1 MPRFFGPNAN
11 PTPIPETNINAFGLG
26 NVCSKPIVTAVQG
39 ICFTIGIEMN
49 FMINASEYGRAYKL
63 SRPSLEKVWA
73 DIEKEHWINYR
84 NSRPLNQ
91 TSNAGTKKNKKIMFQ
106 QLCYRSRLCNL
117 EASKNN
123 GEKND

>member
-26 NVCSKPIVTAVQG
+26 KVCSKPIVTAVQG

-73 DIEKEHWINYR
+73 DIEKGA
-84 NSRPLNQ
+84 LD
-91 TSNAGTKKNKKIMFQ
+91 
-106 QLCYRSRLCNL
+106 QLQELK
-117 EASKNN
+117 AA
-123 GEKND
+123 